1 MQGVPAPVSPQVF
14 MSVEFVIGATSPDLF
29 PSDGLPEIAFVGRSN
44 VGKSSLL
51 NTLLLRGKKKG
62 APIVKKDLARTSST
76 PGRTQTINF
85 FRVDDKMYFVD
96 LPGYGYAKAPKQV
109 VDQWRYLAESYLTDR
124 APLKLVVLIVDIRHG
139 PTPLDRA
146 MMDWL
151 QENQQRFVLVASKAD
166 KLKTAQRLKAVRA
179 IEQDFYPPLAFSSVT
194 GDGVAALWDGIRAAP
209 DL

>member
-1 MQGVPAPVSPQVF
+1 MA
-14 MSVEFVIGATSPDLF
+14 VEFVIGATSPDLF

-51 NTLLLRGKKKG
+51 NTLLLRGKKKSG
-62 APIVKKDLARTSST
+62 PIVKKDLARTSST

-85 FRVDDKMYFVD
+85 FRVDEKMYFVD
-96 LPGYGYAKAPKQV
+96 LPGYGYAKAPRQV
-109 VDQWRYLAESYLTDR
+109 VDAWRRLAESYLTDR

-139 PTPLDRA
+139 PTPLDQA
-146 MMDWL
+146 MMEWL

-179 IEQDFYPPLAFSSVT
+179 IEQDFSTPLAFSSVT

>member
-1 MQGVPAPVSPQVF
+1 MA
-14 MSVEFVIGATSPDLF
+14 VEFVIGATSPNLF

-62 APIVKKDLARTSST
+62 GPIVKKDLARTSST

-85 FRVDDKMYFVD
+85 FRVDEKMYFVD
-96 LPGYGYAKAPKQV
+96 LPGYGYAKAPRQV
-109 VDQWRYLAESYLTDR
+109 VDDWRRLAEAYLTDR
-124 APLKLVVLIVDIRHG
+124 KPLKLVVLIIDIRHG
-139 PTPLDRA
+139 PTTLDRA
-146 MMDWL
+146 MMEWL
-151 QENQQRFVLVASKAD
+151 QENRQRFVVVASKAD
-166 KLKTAQRLKAVRA
+166 KLKTAQRLQAVRA

>member
-1 MQGVPAPVSPQVF
+1 
-14 MSVEFVIGATSPDLF
+14 
-29 PSDGLPEIAFVGRSN
+29 
-44 VGKSSLL
+44 
-51 NTLLLRGKKKG
+51 
-62 APIVKKDLARTSST
+62 
-76 PGRTQTINF
+76 
-85 FRVDDKMYFVD
+85 
-96 LPGYGYAKAPKQV
+96 
-109 VDQWRYLAESYLTDR
+109 LAESYLTDR

-146 MMDWL
+146 MMEWL
-151 QENQQRFVLVASKAD
+151 EENRQRFVLVASKAD